1 MPLAIIATVFTT
13 PLLKIPLLVSH
24 AVCTYH
30 GMTPPTQPPPQSEQK
45 RFTKQDFMTRTTNF
59 QLTATAAAK
68 VRLLRDR
75 HLSIANLLER

>member
-45 RFTKQDFMTRTTNF
+45 RFTKQDFMTRTTAF
-59 QLTATAAAK
+59 HLKVTAAAK
-68 VRLLRDR
+68 VGLLR
-75 HLSIANLLER
+75 HYNHSIAN